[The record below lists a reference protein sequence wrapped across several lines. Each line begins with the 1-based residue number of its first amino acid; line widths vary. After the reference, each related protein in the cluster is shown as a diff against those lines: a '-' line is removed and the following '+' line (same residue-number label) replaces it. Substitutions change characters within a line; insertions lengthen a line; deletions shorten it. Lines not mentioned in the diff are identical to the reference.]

1 MRHLLPTS
9 HEPFGAMTY
18 LQFHLVFLLPPLL
31 LLGALTRRAARRG
44 ELPRFGLAALA
55 LHALVAFL
63 YTTPW
68 DNYLVARGVWGY
80 GAGRVLF
87 TVGWVPFEEYLFFIL
102 QTLLTGTL
110 TLLLGRSVRLGPPLG
125 AHTAR
130 LVQGGGALAW
140 LLLAAAGVLA
150 LSTERGTYF
159 GLIAAWAAPVLALQW
174 GFGGDLLVRRWRW
187 VLPSA
192 ALPTLYLWLADRVAL
207 GAGIW
212 WISPA
217 LSTGWRPLGL
227 PVEEALFF
235 LLTNLL
241 IVFGMTLALAP
252 ESLGRLRALAKLR
265 WWRVAFVLWVLTMV
279 PTPLLPGAFVP
290 LAYLSTLLLT
300 LGVLGCALE
309 RYGRRAWSLFA
320 LAFLF
325 GVVVEW
331 LGYRTGVP
339 FGAYRYTAPGPA
351 LLGVPLLVP
360 LGWFAFTMIAL
371 ALAPRG
377 SARWFA
383 PLVLVAWDVGL
394 DPLMV
399 SQGFWAFASGAYYGV
414 PLSNFVG
421 WYAAGWVLVALLL
434 RLEPRLETERPRD
447 LHAVFWVQLF
457 LMTFG
462 LLFFGL
468 PWAALAVLVAMG
480 AVGIWAAFPQQT
492 TAWAVGGAARLK
504 RAAQGALVALIARCL
519 PWIIRRSLRRGLHGV
534 YARGPWGALPKGGF
548 ILAANHHAWWDP
560 YLAWFIG
567 RRLGRPLSGLMLDA
581 TVERFPF
588 FRAHGA
594 LKTTE
599 VREALRR
606 LARGEVLILFPEGVL
621 RPPGQVSRTR
631 PGVLYL
637 ARRAGVPVVPLAI
650 RVTVR
655 GAQHPEALLSV
666 GAPLEATD
674 AAALEGALNAL
685 LGDLDDLLRR
695 AEAEQPPPGFTA
707 WLGGAKS
714 THERAAWVGRVFRS

>member
-1 MRHLLPTS
+1 
-9 HEPFGAMTY
+9 MTY

-31 LLGALTRRAARRG
+31 LLGALTRRAARRR
-44 ELPRFGLAALA
+44 ELPRFGLAALT
-55 LHALVAFL
+55 LHVLVALV

-80 GAGRVLF
+80 GEGRVLF
-87 TVGWVPFEEYLFFIL
+87 TLGWVPFEEYLFFIL
-102 QTLLTGTL
+102 QTLLTGML
-110 TLLLGRSVRLGPPLG
+110 TLLLVPSARVEAALPLG
-125 AHTAR
+125 LAR
-130 LVQGGGALAW
+130 PVRGGGALAW

-192 ALPTLYLWLADRVAL
+192 ALPTLYLWLADRFAI

-212 WISPA
+212 WISPT

-252 ESLGRLRALAKLR
+252 ESLGRLRALSVLS
-265 WWRVAFVLWVLTMV
+265 WWRVSFALWVLTMV
-279 PTPLLPGAFVP
+279 PTPLLPGAFAP
-290 LAYLSTLLLT
+290 LAYLSTGFLT

-320 LAFLF
+320 LAFFF
-325 GVVVEW
+325 GVAVEW

-339 FGAYRYTAPGPA
+339 FGVYHYTAPGPA

-399 SQGFWAFASGAYYGV
+399 AQGFWRFEAGAYYGV
-414 PLSNFVG
+414 PFSNFVG
-421 WYAAGWVLVALLL
+421 WYAAGWVLVTLML
-434 RLEPRLETERPRD
+434 RLEPRLERDRPSD
-447 LHAVFWVQLF
+447 LRAVFWAQLF
-457 LMTFG
+457 LMSLG

-468 PWAALAVLVAMG
+468 PWAALTVLVAMA
-480 AVGIWAAFPQQT
+480 AVGVWAEFPRRVT
-492 TAWAVGGAARLK
+492 RWKERGLGYLK
-504 RAAQGALVALIARCL
+504 RAAQGILVELIALCL
-519 PWIIRRSLRRGLHGV
+519 PWLIRRSLRRGLHGV
-534 YARGPWGALPKGGF
+534 YARGPWEALPQGGF

-560 YLAWFIG
+560 YLAWLIG
-567 RRLGRPLSGLMLDA
+567 QRLERPLSGLMLGA
-581 TVERFPF
+581 TLERFPF

-606 LARGEVLILFPEGVL
+606 LERGEILILFPEGEL
-621 RPPGQVSRTR
+621 RPPGRVE
-631 PGVLYL
+631 GVQRGLAYL

-650 RVTVR
+650 RVTLR
-655 GAQHPEALLSV
+655 GAQHPEAFLSV
-666 GAPLEATD
+666 GRPLAPTEIEAEVEG
-674 AAALEGALNAL
+674 ALEGAVNTLLEELEAL
-685 LGDLDDLLRR
+685 IRR
-695 AEAEQPPPGFTA
+695 AEPEAPLPGFEA
-707 WLGGAKS
+707 WLGGARS